1 MVWCNAWWSL
11 FPSALLLLLFSDI
24 YFWGKGINKLI
35 KYDCWF
41 ILFNIYFSWIHCWFL
56 RHIWCKYNILYV
68 FMFYVFNERKEKIW
82 KHNLYLA
89 PPSTINH
96 QPSSSAGVHSNAF
109 VLLWCAVVDGVG
121 FNSCSNA
128 PEYPKVSLFLQSH
141 IRRYSWCSII
151 KPALSPGRRERERF
165 LSSTHFPINK
175 IICLDSN
182 NLI

>member
-1 MVWCNAWWSL
+1 MSVWCNAWWSL

-96 QPSSSAGVHSNAF
+96 HHHHIHRLGFIQMRLFCCDVRSLMVLDLTVALMRPNTRKSASSYNPIYVGIAD
-109 VLLWCAVVDGVG
+109 VL
-121 FNSCSNA
+121 
-128 PEYPKVSLFLQSH
+128 
-141 IRRYSWCSII
+141 
-151 KPALSPGRRERERF
+151 
-165 LSSTHFPINK
+165 
-175 IICLDSN
+175 
-182 NLI
+182 